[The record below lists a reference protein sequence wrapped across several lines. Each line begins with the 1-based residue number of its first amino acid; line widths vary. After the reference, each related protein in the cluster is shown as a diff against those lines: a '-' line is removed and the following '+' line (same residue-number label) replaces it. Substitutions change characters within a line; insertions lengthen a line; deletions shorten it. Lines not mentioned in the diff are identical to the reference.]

1 MAVSHVFAEPTAPLA
16 NTDRIHS
23 ARSTH
28 RANPIKQLEQREIRM
43 RLRHIEV
50 FNAIMLTGTVSGAA
64 RLINVTQPAVSRTL
78 KHAELQLGFP
88 LFQRTAGRM
97 VATPEALTLYPRI
110 ERVFAQLEEV
120 QRLALNLGTGHGEN
134 ETELRVLSVLALA
147 YDVLP
152 KALLFFHERY
162 PSVHVVVS
170 ALHSSQ
176 IMSAMVLQEADV
188 GFAFGGGSHPALAHT
203 VMGHSRIVCAVP
215 KNLMLSLTLNATR
228 IQLPDL
234 VSLPLVGLAVRDP
247 LGMCLAQVCREAG
260 IRWTPRVTV
269 QTYHAALAMA
279 HHGVGIALIDSVTA
293 AAADLERV
301 AIVPLF
307 PALTLPIQ
315 VMNANAQP
323 LSLTAKTLIRCME
336 KALRS
341 CID

>member
-1 MAVSHVFAEPTAPLA
+1 
-16 NTDRIHS
+16 
-23 ARSTH
+23 
-28 RANPIKQLEQREIRM
+28 M

-88 LFQRTAGRM
+88 LFQRTSGRM

-110 ERVFAQLEEV
+110 EQVFAQLEEV
-120 QRLALNLGTGHGEN
+120 QRLALNLGTGRSEGEC
-134 ETELRVLSVLALA
+134 ELRVLSVLALA

-152 KALLFFHERY
+152 KALLFFRERY
-162 PSVHVVVS
+162 PAVHVVVS

-176 IMSAMVLQEADV
+176 IVSAMVLQEADL
-188 GFAFGGGSHPALAHT
+188 GFAFGGASHPALAHT

-215 KNLMLSLTLNATR
+215 KDLMSGLTSSVAH

-234 VSLPLVGLAVRDP
+234 ASYSVVGLAARDP

-301 AIVPLF
+301 TIVQLF
-307 PALTLPIQ
+307 PVLTLPVQ

-323 LSLTAKTLIRCME
+323 LSVVAKTLVYCME

-341 CID
+341 CMD